1 MQTFSI
7 NTRTRAEA
15 DAHIPVLKQCKACIS
30 LFKILIASAG
40 KRLLLTRQRFYSK
53 PKRERGRE
61 VAFVNGTMPVLP
73 SLYIKITRQIIKW
86 NSDHIKTPEMCSKER
101 PIMDFISKK
110 FMHPLTHALLF
121 SLSVCVRVVTYQP
134 LKCLVMHRLPSQK
147 CFYELLQCFYSA
159 KFSFL

>member
-1 MQTFSI
+1 M
-7 NTRTRAEA
+7 
-15 DAHIPVLKQCKACIS
+15 
-30 LFKILIASAG
+30 
-40 KRLLLTRQRFYSK
+40 
-53 PKRERGRE
+53 
-61 VAFVNGTMPVLP
+61 AFVNGTMPVLP

-134 LKCLVMHRLPSQK
+134 LKCLVMHRWPSQK
-147 CFYELLQCFYSA
+147 CFYEPVIGTVLLRRFFEVCYEVLEF
-159 KFSFL
+159 KCRLLP